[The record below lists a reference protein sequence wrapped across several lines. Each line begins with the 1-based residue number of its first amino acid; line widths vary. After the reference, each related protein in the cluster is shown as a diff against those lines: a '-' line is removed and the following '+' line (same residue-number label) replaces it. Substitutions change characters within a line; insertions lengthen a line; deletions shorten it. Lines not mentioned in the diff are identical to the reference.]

1 MVGVLVWVVVGVGVV
16 VSVAVGVNPIVA
28 DADGVCV
35 TVEVFVGVFVGVV
48 VGVTGILEDDGVG
61 VTLTGGNTPSLVNT
75 IPVTN
80 DVEYVSSI
88 NQIFLVWLGSKLTW
102 YCHIVSSH
110 LL

>member
-1 MVGVLVWVVVGVGVV
+1 LVGVLVGVSVFVGVLVGVIVGVGVV

-35 TVEVFVGVFVGVV
+35 TVGVFVGVFVGVV

-61 VTLTGGNTPSLVNT
+61 VTPIGGNTPSLVKT
-75 IPVTN
+75 IPVIN

-88 NQIFLVWLGSKLTW
+88 NQIFLV
-102 YCHIVSSH
+102 
-110 LL
+110 

>member
-35 TVEVFVGVFVGVV
+35 TVGVFVGVV
-48 VGVTGILEDDGVG
+48 VGVTGIPEDVG
-61 VTLTGGNTPSLVNT
+61 VTLTGGNTPSLVKT
-75 IPVTN
+75 IPVIN
-80 DVEYVSSI
+80 DVEYVSFI

>member
-1 MVGVLVWVVVGVGVV
+1 MVGVGVV
-16 VSVAVGVNPIVA
+16 VSVAVGVNPIVT
-28 DADGVCV
+28 DGEGVCV
-35 TVEVFVGVFVGVV
+35 TVGVFVGVFVGVV

-88 NQIFLVWLGSKLTW
+88 NQIFLV
-102 YCHIVSSH
+102 
-110 LL
+110 